1 MQKIILGKTGA
12 KVSAI
17 SLGTWSYGG
26 ANKQGEI
33 PVGWEGQQD
42 DDSINALLRCHEIGI
57 NHWDTADVYGNGRSE
72 KVIGSLWGGY
82 TANRYFFGYKSWMGY
97 WRLWAF
103 LSSSTYA

>member
-1 MQKIILGKTGA
+1 MQKIILGKTGV

-33 PVGWEGQQD
+33 PVGWEGQRD

-72 KVIGSLWGGY
+72 QVIGSLWGKIPR
-82 TANRYFFGYKSWMGY
+82 TDI
-97 WRLWAF
+97 F
-103 LSSSTYA
+103 LAT

>member
-1 MQKIILGKTGA
+1 MRQIMLGKTGA
-12 KVSAI
+12 EVSVI

-33 PVGWEGQQD
+33 PVGWEGQQE

-72 KVIGSLWGGY
+72 QVLVQLIITHIW
-82 TANRYFFGYKSWMGY
+82 
-97 WRLWAF
+97 
-103 LSSSTYA
+103 